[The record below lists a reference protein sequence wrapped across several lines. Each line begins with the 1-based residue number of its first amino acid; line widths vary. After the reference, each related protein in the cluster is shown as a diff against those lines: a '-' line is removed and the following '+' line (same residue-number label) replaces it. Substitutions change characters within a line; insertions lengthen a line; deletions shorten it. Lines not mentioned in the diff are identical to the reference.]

1 MNNNLIRLIC
11 LFHFYLF
18 PLDLLLFF
26 LLVCLAYRESWTL
39 DAWSESLDFRQLDAY
54 TLDALT
60 LDDST
65 LGAWTLLLDTWTF
78 SIFSDIYFFLI
89 IFYCRDFKHLESS
102 TTDFSQ

>member
-65 LGAWTLLLDTWTF
+65 LGAWTLDNCTTGRLDYGGLDSTTGRL
-78 SIFSDIYFFLI
+78 DL
-89 IFYCRDFKHLESS
+89 RDFFNS
-102 TTDFSQ
+102 